1 MRFKTAKNEENT
13 AQVASLTEKTNVEVG
28 ITGPYAR
35 AATPQVYITKEL
47 NT

>member
-13 AQVASLTEKTNVEVG
+13 AQAASLTEKTNVEVG
-28 ITGPYAR
+28 ITVPYAR
-35 AATPQVYITKEL
+35 AATLQVDITKEF